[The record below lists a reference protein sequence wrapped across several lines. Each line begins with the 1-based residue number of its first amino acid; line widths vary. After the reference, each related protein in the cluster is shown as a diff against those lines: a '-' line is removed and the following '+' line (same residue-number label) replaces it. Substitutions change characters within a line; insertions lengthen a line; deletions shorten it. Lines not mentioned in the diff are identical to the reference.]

1 MERHLKADTRMQLAY
16 TADQW
21 RRTEDEANQK
31 RVLQSLTDYTK
42 LFFGRLEKPQSVLYK
57 ADHEPRLIS
66 HIGSEVKSGNEK
78 KTGVGDTTID
88 VQSSLVAKTPENHTS
103 SQRQRSKP
111 HVYNPSLN
119 SGQKQKNENLESVI
133 HIQKNRMELED
144 LVRVFDEEIVRSGV
158 DMSHP
163 TQFCL
168 VPGSGHLLYSAAE
181 YLASIAH
188 VLSAARFVNAGAC
201 DIEQSVLRWVSDI
214 VGYPQQA
221 RGITVSGT
229 SMGVI
234 VAFSTARHVKL
245 ENSNQFSRS
254 VVYMTDLAHPCNT
267 RALRIVGLT
276 DVVLRRVPTRKY
288 RMDAG
293 KLEEMITADIEDGL
307 LPFMVI
313 GTIGTTSLGVVDPLG
328 AISEVAQKH
337 GLWFHVDAAIGGL
350 LMLDESVRRR
360 CEGVHMADSV
370 AMDFH
375 KSLSAPYGTAA
386 VLLRNGNHLRKTMAR
401 DSAPYLADS
410 LEEEYSPLDLSF
422 EFTRPFR
429 AFPVWAMLKTLGSE
443 MIKSA
448 IQEKVKLTEYAYK
461 TISDLKNV
469 VTCMAPDLTV
479 IAFRCVPSGS
489 EDGNYATRKWHELIA
504 EEGQICLT
512 PTTVDGLFYI
522 RLCILSFRSHIE
534 DVETAL
540 VSIKR
545 NLAYVLSGSGNEE

>member
-1 MERHLKADTRMQLAY
+1 MEQHLEADTRMELAY
-16 TADQW
+16 TANKW

-42 LFFGRLEKPQSVLYK
+42 LFFGRLENHRRVLYK
-57 ADHEPRLIS
+57 ADHEPRLIY
-66 HIGSEVKSGNEK
+66 HNGSEVKSGNEQ
-78 KTGVGDTTID
+78 KTGAGDTTLD
-88 VQSSLVAKTPENHTS
+88 VQSSLMAKTPENDTS
-103 SQRQRSKP
+103 SQRQRSTP

-119 SGQKQKNENLESVI
+119 SGQKQKNEKLESVI

-144 LVRVFDEEIVRSGV
+144 LVRVFDEEIVRS
-158 DMSHP
+158 
-163 TQFCL
+163 
-168 VPGSGHLLYSAAE
+168 
-181 YLASIAH
+181 
-188 VLSAARFVNAGAC
+188 
-201 DIEQSVLRWVSDI
+201 
-214 VGYPQQA
+214 
-221 RGITVSGT
+221 
-229 SMGVI
+229 
-234 VAFSTARHVKL
+234 
-245 ENSNQFSRS
+245 
-254 VVYMTDLAHPCNT
+254 DLAHPCNT

-288 RMDAG
+288 QMDAG
-293 KLEEMITADIEDGL
+293 KLEEMITADTEDGL
-307 LPFMVI
+307 FPFMVI

-337 GLWFHVDAAIGGL
+337 GLWFHVDAVIGGL
-350 LMLDESVRRR
+350 LMLDESVKRR
-360 CEGVHMADSV
+360 CEGVHTADSV

-386 VLLRNGNHLRKTMAR
+386 VLVRNGNHLRKTMAR

-410 LEEEYSPLDLSF
+410 SEEEYSPLDLSF

-429 AFPVWAMLKTLGSE
+429 AFPVWVMLKTLGSE

-461 TISDLKNV
+461 TISDFRNV
-469 VTCMAPDLTV
+469 VTCTAPDLTV
-479 IAFRCVPSGS
+479 IAFRYVPSGS

-504 EEGQICLT
+504 EEGQVCLT

-545 NLAYVLSGSGNEE
+545 NLAYVLSGS